1 MSAAL
6 DELTGALAAQAD
18 ELRRLLPL
26 LEAQQAAVT
35 GADGGRVAA
44 LMFGQA
50 PILRRLVRLDQ
61 QRQVAASDLAAE
73 LGLPGAPTL
82 SAIAERLPD
91 AGALRALQHDVRL
104 LLEAVDVRSRRTALL
119 LDRAAEC
126 IEGLVRT
133 VMGAG
138 RVDVRA

>member
-6 DELTGALAAQAD
+6 DDLTGVLAAQAD

-35 GADGGRVAA
+35 GADSGRVAA
-44 LMFGQA
+44 LMSGQA

-61 QRQVAASDLAAE
+61 RRQAAARSLAAE
-73 LGLPGAPTL
+73 LGVPGRPTL
-82 SAIAERLPD
+82 SALADRLTDEAP
-91 AGALRALQHDVRL
+91 LRALQREVRT
-104 LLEAVDVRSRRTALL
+104 LLEAVDVRSRRNALL
-119 LDRAAEC
+119 LDRAAAC
-126 IEGLVRT
+126 IEGLVRA